1 MKQFEVLFD
10 NGEPSAIADPAYG
23 NYGRLGFPLPPGH
36 RPWIYSNFVQ
46 SLDGIASFLG
56 KNAAGSHISR
66 SEEDRWLMNLLRAHA
81 DAVLLGIRTLM
92 DETVLAGEQSRGPV
106 YNVTDKSLNALRGRL
121 GRGRELNVFVT
132 GAATL
137 DLARYRAFDGDVVQS
152 AIITTREGAAR
163 LQARNTHPHVRI
175 VVAGEGKF
183 ADLPRAMEILRQ
195 EFGVRYLLC
204 EGGPTLNGYMSRA
217 GLIDERFLT
226 ISPIEVGQWVPPE
239 QEPSSFERA
248 RPPTVR
254 PTTFSAP
261 GFVAESAPWWTWL
274 SCRKVGDHQFNRYR
288 RKR

>member
-1 MKQFEVLFD
+1 MKHFEVLFD
-10 NGEPSAIADPAYG
+10 HGEPSARDDPAYEI
-23 NYGRLGFPLPPGH
+23 YGRLGFPSPPGQ

-56 KNAAGSHISR
+56 KNATGSHISR

-81 DAVLLGIRTLM
+81 DAVLLGVRTLL
-92 DETVLAGEQSRGPV
+92 DETALAGEQDRGPV
-106 YNVTDKSLNALRGRL
+106 YNVGDESLRSLRSRL

-137 DLARYRAFDGDVVQS
+137 DLARYRVFDGDLVQS
-152 AIITTREGAAR
+152 VIITTREGAAR
-163 LQARNTHPHVRI
+163 LEPRKTHAHVRVI
-175 VVAGEGKF
+175 VAGEGGLV
-183 ADLPRAMEILRQ
+183 DLRRAVEILYSQ
-195 EFGVRYLLC
+195 FGVRYLVC
-204 EGGPTLNGYMSRA
+204 EGGPTLSGYMSRA

-226 ISPIEVGQWVPPE
+226 ISPIEVGQGVPPE

-248 RPPTVR
+248 HPPTVR
-254 PTTFSAP
+254 PTTFNAP
-261 GFVAESAPWWTWL
+261 GFLADNAPWWTWL